1 MHSRHGRGNDK
12 LWITRAT
19 RVADVYPRHVNMCI
33 GVVPRKCAQKY
44 AYTWF
49 RPADP
54 VADDLHAV
62 AQRQLA
68 SHRTTTFPPQ
78 TLSILAVVHCPRL
91 CAPFDASKPCS
102 CSFVRFLGGSLL
114 SRWIGFPTRGRR
126 IGDKMVWSG
135 SKWFEVVWSGS
146 KTERRDWTCAAE
158 WIIKQNEF
166 SKMKFVIEG

>member
-12 LWITRAT
+12 PWITRAT

-49 RPADP
+49 QPADP

-91 CAPFDASKPCS
+91 CAPFDAPKLCS
-102 CSFVRFLGGSLL
+102 CSFVRFLGVCCLGGLDFQRVEEESVT
-114 SRWIGFPTRGRR
+114 RWFEVVR
-126 IGDKMVWSG
+126 SG
-135 SKWFEVVWSGS
+135 SKWFEVVRRRREEI
-146 KTERRDWTCAAE
+146 ERVPRGE
-158 WIIKQNEF
+158 
-166 SKMKFVIEG
+166 S

>member
-12 LWITRAT
+12 PWITRAT

-49 RPADP
+49 QPADP

-91 CAPFDASKPCS
+91 CAPFDAPKLCS
-102 CSFVRFLGGSLL
+102 CSFVRFLEGSLL

-126 IGDKMVWSG
+126 IGDKMV
-135 SKWFEVVWSGS
+135 
-146 KTERRDWTCAAE
+146 
-158 WIIKQNEF
+158 
-166 SKMKFVIEG
+166 